1 MPKSNLSNPISEAPK
16 APRKW
21 RFCFSLAAAISLGAF
36 SAAPVQADLNV
47 VSESRSDSAATSG
60 TYGTPDTASNSSA
73 AGGTFNDSQSAATSG
88 MSAEPIFGST
98 YASDSSSAQASQNTF
113 ISSGQVLQGTGSCE
127 SSASI
132 VPGSPSDTVDGN
144 DSSTLSVTFSDSTA
158 NTLVLTGN
166 LTGSS
171 QYHEGSLGVI
181 TGDVELSSSGSTG
194 DLYQIFNGNEAS
206 FNTPGLDSWSIP
218 ISFTALL
225 VPGQTY
231 TLSVSAGTDSN
242 VNDISLSDTSS
253 AGFSFTASV
262 PEPASLGLF
271 LGGCP
276 LLLRRRRTSSK

>member
-1 MPKSNLSNPISEAPK
+1 
-16 APRKW
+16 
-21 RFCFSLAAAISLGAF
+21 
-36 SAAPVQADLNV
+36 
-47 VSESRSDSAATSG
+47 
-60 TYGTPDTASNSSA
+60 
-73 AGGTFNDSQSAATSG
+73 

-98 YASDSSSAQASQNTF
+98 YASDSASAQASQNTF

-218 ISFTALL
+218 ISFTALSRAGADL
-225 VPGQTY
+225 YIVRERRHRLERKRYFTVRYLIGRFQFHRVRSRTGISGLISRGMPTAAQKAQNFVEIDRDFRNIIAHRLPLPRCRSTSLCAFVP
-231 TLSVSAGTDSN
+231 L
-242 VNDISLSDTSS
+242 
-253 AGFSFTASV
+253 
-262 PEPASLGLF
+262 P
-271 LGGCP
+271 
-276 LLLRRRRTSSK
+276 SKCCAFA